1 MLLCEQENEMLE
13 SGQQEGRLQ
22 MPIYEYQC
30 ESCEARSEHIEKMS
44 ADSTRDCPQCAGK
57 MKRQISRTN
66 FKLVGSGWYATD
78 YKTGD
83 KTYTNPDGHKWR
95 QEPVD

>member
-1 MLLCEQENEMLE
+1 MLWAEQENEMLE
-13 SGQQEGRLQ
+13 KCQQNGRLM
-22 MPIYEYQC
+22 MPIYEYKC
-30 ESCEARSEHIEKMS
+30 GSCEERSEHIEKMS
-44 ADSTRDCPQCAGK
+44 ADNTRACPKCDGV

-78 YKTGD
+78 YKT
-83 KTYTNPDGHKWR
+83 YTNPDGHKWR